1 MKCYNYYFT
10 PKDMDGLKI
19 CDVLYERER
28 ERERERLAKVNWEVD
43 RFYLATFAHT
53 INFKEMG
60 CSINLKYL

>member
-28 ERERERLAKVNWEVD
+28 ERERETGKSKLR
-43 RFYLATFAHT
+43 
-53 INFKEMG
+53 
-60 CSINLKYL
+60 S